1 MGLRAFVSPGRART
15 ANTPTIEA
23 STPMARAARGKTRP
37 RAGLAPIELKA
48 ATPRMIEA
56 TSVTS

>member
-1 MGLRAFVSPGRART
+1 MGLRALVSPGLALT
-15 ANTPTIEA
+15 ANTPAIEA
-23 STPMARAARGKTRP
+23 STPMARTPSGNTRP
-37 RAGLAPIELKA
+37 RAGLAPMELKA